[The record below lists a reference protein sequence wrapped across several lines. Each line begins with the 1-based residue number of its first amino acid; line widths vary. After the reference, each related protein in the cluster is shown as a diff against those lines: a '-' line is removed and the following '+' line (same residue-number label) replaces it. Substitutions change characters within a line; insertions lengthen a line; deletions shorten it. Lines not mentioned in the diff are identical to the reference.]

1 MPNKSVVAT
10 AVTPQIRFALDGL
23 FPPCHT
29 SNVSQEMKIIFSR
42 AESKY
47 IVENSETDL
56 MLTSIGMELIVAIE
70 RNSEDVHVDASQ
82 TEYDEF
88 LESLRDDY
96 VWKIKRLADPTF
108 LTNLAKRFLPDFQ
121 SLTPMELG

>member
-1 MPNKSVVAT
+1 
-10 AVTPQIRFALDGL
+10 
-23 FPPCHT
+23 
-29 SNVSQEMKIIFSR
+29 MKIIFSR